1 MLLRCETFVTVILV
15 LKNIKIILGIV
26 KISVA

>member
-1 MLLRCETFVTVILV
+1 MLLRCETFVTVILA